1 MNKGLGFFVSNTPSA
16 PDETPLVFNRKIE
29 FVVEGSYTFTP
40 SVAGPHRVVVVG
52 AGGGG
57 GGGTAGNGGGKS
69 SAGGGG
75 GGGVAIG
82 IYNLARGGVVTV
94 TVGAGGAGGAGVSSG
109 NASAGT
115 DGGTSS
121 FGALCS
127 ATGGGGGIRG
137 EHNTAY
143 PTSFAAGG
151 IGMGGNVA
159 SLSGSAGG
167 GPGGYYV
174 MYAYHADGCGG
185 GAAPIASACLTTS
198 DGEGPTA
205 NNSQGS
211 AYNGGNPNGAGA
223 AVTVA
228 SGTELMSFGEGGV
241 GTANTNAAGQ
251 AGGIGAG
258 GGGATA
264 SESSPGSNAGGDGG
278 AKGGGGGGAA
288 GNATGGVGGVGYV
301 SVEWIE

>member
-57 GGGTAGNGGGKS
+57 GGGTAGPGDKS

-94 TVGAGGAGGAGVSSG
+94 TVGAGGVGGAGISYG

-137 EHNTAY
+137 EHNTVF

-174 MYAYHADGCGG
+174 RYSYHASGCGG
-185 GAAPIASACLTTS
+185 GAAPIASACLTPS

-241 GTANTNAAGQ
+241 GTANTNAAGE

-264 SESSPGSNAGGDGG
+264 YTSSPASNPGGDGG
-278 AKGGGGGGAA
+278 AKGGGGGGAT
-288 GNATGGVGGVGYV
+288 GEATGGNGGVGYV

>member
-40 SVAGPHRVVVVG
+40 SVAGPPRVVVVG

-57 GGGTAGNGGGKS
+57 GGGTAGPGDKS

-82 IYNLARGGVVTV
+82 IYNLVRGGAVTV
-94 TVGAGGAGGAGVSSG
+94 TVGAGGAGGEGISYG

-137 EHNTAY
+137 EHNTAF
-143 PTSFAAGG
+143 PSSFAAGG

-174 MYAYHADGCGG
+174 RYSYHADGCGG
-185 GAAPIASACLTTS
+185 GAAPIASACLTPS

-264 SESSPGSNAGGDGG
+264 TLGNPASNPGGDGG

-288 GNATGGVGGVGYV
+288 GNATGGAGGVGYV

>member
-1 MNKGLGFFVSNTPSA
+1 MNKGLGFFVSNTPAA
-16 PDETPLVFNRKIE
+16 PDETPLVFNREIE

-40 SVAGPHRVVVVG
+40 AVTGPHRIVVVG

-57 GGGTAGNGGGKS
+57 GGGTAGPGDKS

-82 IYNLARGGVVTV
+82 IYNLVRGGAVTV
-94 TVGAGGAGGAGVSSG
+94 TVGAGGVGGEGISYG

-137 EHNTAY
+137 EHNTVF

-151 IGMGGNVA
+151 IGMGGNVVN
-159 SLSGSAGG
+159 LIGSAGG

-174 MYAYHADGCGG
+174 RYAYYADGCGG
-185 GAAPIASACLTTS
+185 GAAPIASACLTPS

-211 AYNGGNPNGAGA
+211 AYNGGNPNGAGS
-223 AVTVA
+223 AVTVT

-264 SESSPGSNAGGDGG
+264 ATTNQESNPGGAGGD
-278 AKGGGGGGAA
+278 KGGGGGGAA
-288 GNATGGVGGVGYV
+288 GYATGGNGGVGYV